1 MGLSFAVPIN
11 VVTNVYDQLRDKGHV
26 SRGWLG
32 VLIQDVTRELA
43 ESFGMKRP
51 HGALIAKVL
60 PGGPAENAGFEVGDV
75 VVKFDGK
82 EISFSSDLPPM
93 VGSSRIGAKI
103 PAEIIRKGK
112 TQTLNVTV
120 AELPADDELQIA
132 STGNGSAIKSNA
144 LNITVKDLTE
154 QQKKELEFEDHGV
167 LVESVLEGPA
177 QKAGVRR
184 GDIILLINNIKV
196 KDTSHFNKMVEEL
209 PKDKSIPIL
218 IQRRGGPIFIALKLS
233 EN

>member
-1 MGLSFAVPIN
+1 
-11 VVTNVYDQLRDKGHV
+11 
-26 SRGWLG
+26 
-32 VLIQDVTRELA
+32 
-43 ESFGMKRP
+43 
-51 HGALIAKVL
+51 
-60 PGGPAENAGFEVGDV
+60 
-75 VVKFDGK
+75 
-82 EISFSSDLPPM
+82 M

-103 PAEIIRKGK
+103 PVEIIRKGK

-177 QKAGVRR
+177 QKAGIRR

-218 IQRRGGPIFIALKLS
+218 IQRRGGPIFIALKIS
-233 EN
+233 ED